1 MIILEK
7 EVEALRTR
15 LDRLEATV
23 RQLVGEGDTVD
34 ISTESE
40 SLESEQI
47 LAGLQAKGLVRV
59 PTPEER
65 RLAAEWDML
74 SKEEKQAHICFMHE
88 LVLDPPLSD
97 VIAENRG

>member
-1 MIILEK
+1 MIVLEQ
-7 EVEALRTR
+7 EVAELKTR

-23 RQLVGEGDTVD
+23 LQLVREGDAAP
-34 ISTESE
+34 ISLGNEH
-40 SLESEQI
+40 LASEQI
-47 LAGLQAKGLVRV
+47 LARLQAKGLVRV

-74 SKEEKQAHICFMHE
+74 SEEEKQSHLCLMRA
-88 LVLDPPLSD
+88 LVLDRPLSN